1 VIIRSVLVLGGSGF
15 IGRHVVRQ
23 LVARGLAVRVPAR
36 SRERAKNLIL
46 LPTVDLVEADI
57 GDDATLRRLV
67 RSSDAVVNL
76 VGILHGDFE
85 RTHMELPRRIVAACK
100 QAGVRRF
107 VHLSALKAAV
117 DAPSAYLRSKARAEM
132 LIRDAQDER
141 FQTTILQPSVI
152 FGHEDRFLNL
162 FADLA
167 RMLPAIALASPQAR
181 FQPLHVDDVARAAV
195 AALDDPRTFGQTY
208 QLCGPRVYTLREL
221 VEYVVRTLGLR
232 RPVIGLNRTLS
243 MLQARIL
250 EHLPGTLMTRDNVLS
265 MQVDN
270 VCDCAFPEVFGFAPA
285 PMEAVVPV
293 YIAGVTPRL
302 RYRWFRFRARR

>member
-1 VIIRSVLVLGGSGF
+1 MIIRSVLVLGGSGF
-15 IGRHVVRQ
+15 VGRHVVRQ
-23 LVARGLAVRVPAR
+23 LVARGLAVRVPTR

-85 RTHMELPRRIVAACK
+85 RTHVELPRRIVAACK

-107 VHLSALKAAV
+107 VHLSALKAAA